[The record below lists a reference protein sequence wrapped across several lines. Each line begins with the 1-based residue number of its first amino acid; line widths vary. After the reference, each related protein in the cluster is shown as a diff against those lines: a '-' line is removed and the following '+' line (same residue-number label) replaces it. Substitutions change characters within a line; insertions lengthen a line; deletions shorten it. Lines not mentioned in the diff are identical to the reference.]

1 MIKRRILQILFGAAA
16 LVLFYVLYQHALG
29 AVGFLLLSIFFF
41 VLAYSQKK
49 KRKDQ

>member
-1 MIKRRILQILFGAAA
+1 MTKIRVIQIISCAAA

-41 VLAYSQKK
+41 ILAFTQRR
-49 KRKDQ
+49 KRKD